1 MNCKQLFITTHN
13 FDFFNLLKD
22 IIKSDPDGIT
32 NRQTK
37 KEKENFYLIR
47 KISINNQ
54 RYSVIEDLPEIL
66 KNFKSEYNYLFFI
79 LKKFN
84 DSSDKNNF
92 EFLYLLPNIARRF
105 LEAYLYQR
113 YPDGKRFKDKCETL
127 FKGIDRSKK
136 QSILKMIDEYS
147 HEENPE
153 HSQKFPDIKEIED
166 CINNILE
173 IIHNK
178 DEEHYNALCESIEIS
193 NKKFNGECNKI
204 Y

>member
-1 MNCKQLFITTHN
+1 
-13 FDFFNLLKD
+13 
-22 IIKSDPDGIT
+22 
-32 NRQTK
+32 
-37 KEKENFYLIR
+37 
-47 KISINNQ
+47 
-54 RYSVIEDLPEIL
+54 
-66 KNFKSEYNYLFFI
+66 
-79 LKKFN
+79 
-84 DSSDKNNF
+84 
-92 EFLYLLPNIARRF
+92 
-105 LEAYLYQR
+105 
-113 YPDGKRFKDKCETL
+113 
-127 FKGIDRSKK
+127 
-136 QSILKMIDEYS
+136 MIDEYS